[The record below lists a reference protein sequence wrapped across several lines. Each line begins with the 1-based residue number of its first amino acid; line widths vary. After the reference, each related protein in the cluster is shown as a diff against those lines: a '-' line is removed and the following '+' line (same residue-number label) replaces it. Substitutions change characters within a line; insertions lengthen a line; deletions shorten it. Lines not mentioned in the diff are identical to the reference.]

1 MPAPEDMATVD
12 IWCIG
17 VPLWHFERDGATHR
31 DAPGR
36 ETVMELLGDI
46 RDEARWI
53 RQPLEDEDG
62 EEEAQEDDLDG

>member
-12 IWCIG
+12 IWCSAYPSG
-17 VPLWHFERDGATHR
+17 TLNVTEQPLATHQ
-31 DAPGR
+31 DVT
-36 ETVMELLGDI
+36 TVMELLGDI